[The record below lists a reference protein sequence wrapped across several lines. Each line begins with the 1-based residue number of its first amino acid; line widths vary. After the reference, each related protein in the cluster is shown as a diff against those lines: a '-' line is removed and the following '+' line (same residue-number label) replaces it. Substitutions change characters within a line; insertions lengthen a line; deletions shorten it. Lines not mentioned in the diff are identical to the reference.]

1 VHDAASALLAA
12 RDRGEATAEVTL
24 DFGATTRVL
33 ALADPLGVR
42 FSRDDDPS
50 SDDDPRDPSSD
61 DPPRSSEDSSSDS
74 APPANSSSPRPLLA
88 SWDEIRDVAA
98 DERGVYALHPNAP
111 PARVQAFSR
120 LTSRF
125 VSLAPSGAAFLA
137 PTALVAGFSMHRF
150 GVGVDPMEDT
160 RKKIGAIAPVRPNA
174 KILDV
179 CTGLAYTACA
189 ASALGARVTTIE
201 LDPAMTEMCRA
212 NPRSRALFTGEIR
225 QLYGDAAEV
234 VKTLPDESFD
244 RIVHDPPTFALAG
257 QLFGGEFYAELLRVL
272 KTKGT
277 MYHYVGD
284 PASRS
289 AGNVARGAVGRLKRA
304 GFADAVIDYD
314 AHGIVAVKT
323 GRVRL
328 TKSNERGRRRRR
340 DGSEED
346 DGRAGSGGGRGV
358 GRKGRA
364 KGRAAARGGGDGARR
379 DGARRGRGRRGD
391 ARGDPR
397 RGRDEG
403 DDATLKNEFF

>member
-1 VHDAASALLAA
+1 M
-12 RDRGEATAEVTL
+12 
-24 DFGATTRVL
+24 
-33 ALADPLGVR
+33 
-42 FSRDDDPS
+42 
-50 SDDDPRDPSSD
+50 
-61 DPPRSSEDSSSDS
+61 
-74 APPANSSSPRPLLA
+74 
-88 SWDEIRDVAA
+88 
-98 DERGVYALHPNAP
+98 HPNAP

-125 VSLAPSGAAFLA
+125 VSLAPSGAASLA

-174 KILDV
+174 NILDV

-257 QLFGGEFYAELLRVL
+257 QLFGGEFYADLLRVL

-328 TKSNERGRRRRR
+328 KKSNERGRRRRR

-364 KGRAAARGGGDGARR
+364 KGRTAAWGGGDGARR

>member
-1 VHDAASALLAA
+1 MEKAGVLQGRVAILDPIKLNVGVTVFVAIKTAQHSQEWLERFARHVDLIEEVVEFYRMSGDIDYLLRVVVPDIAAYDAFYQKLIAKI
-12 RDRGEATAEVTL
+12 
-24 DFGATTRVL
+24 
-33 ALADPLGVR
+33 
-42 FSRDDDPS
+42 
-50 SDDDPRDPSSD
+50 
-61 DPPRSSEDSSSDS
+61 
-74 APPANSSSPRPLLA
+74 
-88 SWDEIRDVAA
+88 EIRDVAA

-328 TKSNERGRRRRR
+328 KKSNERGRRRR

-358 GRKGRA
+358 GKKGRA

-403 DDATLKNEFF
+403 NDATLKNEFF